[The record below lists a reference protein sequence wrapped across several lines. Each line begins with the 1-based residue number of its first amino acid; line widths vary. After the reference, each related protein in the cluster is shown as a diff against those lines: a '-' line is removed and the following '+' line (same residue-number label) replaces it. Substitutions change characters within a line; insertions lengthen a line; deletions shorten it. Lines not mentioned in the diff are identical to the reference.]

1 MQLEVLDYS
10 GVYFQLMREMG
21 IPSRRGGKFIV
32 ARNGTWRYAVFSPQG
47 LSTYH
52 ANIVERFL
60 DSQGVQGW
68 YNRKGDEFHFDSP
81 DWEIEG
87 GGHWEIDETK
97 AVLRISGSSLA
108 FGGFDAPALAAELR
122 RVRAFDGAEIVF
134 APG

>member
-1 MQLEVLDYS
+1 MQLSVLDYS
-10 GVYFQLMREMG
+10 EVYFQLMRETAV
-21 IPSRRGGKFIV
+21 PSRRGGKFIV
-32 ARNGTWRYAVFSPQG
+32 ARNGVQRYAVFSPQG

-60 DSQGVQGW
+60 HSQGIQGT
-68 YNRKGDEFHFDSP
+68 YNPKGDEFHFNSS
-81 DWEIEG
+81 DWDIEG

-108 FGGFDAPALAAELR
+108 YGGFDEPALAAELR
-122 RVRAFDGAEIVF
+122 CARAFDGIEIVF

>member
-1 MQLEVLDYS
+1 MQLNVVDYS
-10 GVYFQLMREMG
+10 EVYFQLMRETA

-32 ARNGTWRYAVFSPQG
+32 VRNGTQRYAVFSPRG

-60 DSQGVQGW
+60 QSQGIQGR
-68 YNRKGDEFHFDSP
+68 YNPKGDEFHFNSP

-97 AVLRISGSSLA
+97 PVLRISGASLA
-108 FGGFDAPALAAELR
+108 YGGFNGPALAAELR
-122 RVRAFDGAEIVF
+122 LARAFDGIEIVF